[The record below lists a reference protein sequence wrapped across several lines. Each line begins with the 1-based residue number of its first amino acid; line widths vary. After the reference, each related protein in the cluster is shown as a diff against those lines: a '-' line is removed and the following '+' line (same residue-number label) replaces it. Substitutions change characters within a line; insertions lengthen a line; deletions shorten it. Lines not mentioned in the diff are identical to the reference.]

1 MNALTIVDL
10 DQADELSH
18 SSMVDVVGGTRAQ
31 AVLEAILY
39 LQKSDYDAIEV
50 ESVPYVSMKL

>member
-18 SSMVDVVGGTRAQ
+18 SSMADVVGGTRAQ